1 MKRIYFIVSLFMA
14 SVGAIAEKNDTL
26 VDVRRA
32 DRVVLT
38 QNKSSFCVDI
48 YGQPNNPDYHY
59 RHTRMAANDASLDER
74 ALGWDFTFPMKKKSN
89 KRKVKR
95 YLSIASLHFGFVSAI
110 GAPKNMDI
118 DMGSSYE
125 IGFIPLK
132 LNRRW
137 EKNIVSIGL
146 GFNWANYRL
155 SSNYR
160 FVTSSGRTT
169 IQAYPDGAVPDYSR
183 IKVFS
188 LNIPLEYSLR
198 LKRSWE
204 VGLAAIVNFN
214 TYAST
219 ETRYSLDNR
228 TEKDFNKHLHH
239 NRFTIDLQASLRWKA
254 VGAYVK
260 YKPFQVFKKD
270 FGPRFSGI
278 STGITL
284 FY

>member
-1 MKRIYFIVSLFMA
+1 MNCDTQSLHRGYCESWLATRQM
-14 SVGAIAEKNDTL
+14 SGVWHN
-26 VDVRRA
+26 
-32 DRVVLT
+32 VVLLLLLCCRMVHRVHLYFHSLA
-38 QNKSSFCVDI
+38 SSI
-48 YGQPNNPDYHY
+48 KNNI
-59 RHTRMAANDASLDER
+59 LEC
-74 ALGWDFTFPMKKKSN
+74 
-89 KRKVKR
+89 
-95 YLSIASLHFGFVSAI
+95 
-110 GAPKNMDI
+110 
-118 DMGSSYE
+118 
-125 IGFIPLK
+125 
-132 LNRRW
+132 NR
-137 EKNIVSIGL
+137 
-146 GFNWANYRL
+146 
-155 SSNYR
+155 
-160 FVTSSGRTT
+160 
-169 IQAYPDGAVPDYSR
+169 
-183 IKVFS
+183 
-188 LNIPLEYSLR
+188 YSLR